1 MVATDV
7 DVSSYGRPHTA
18 SSKAKISAANKG
30 KVPWNIGRKHSEE
43 TKSRIAAKTR
53 EAIIKK
59 KTEQAK
65 NLGLTLKEF
74 EESKEKKK
82 MEKKQAKLKG
92 GLTVEGRQRIS
103 ASLKARWN
111 DPEYRK
117 LYTVNARGN
126 RNHSESTRAKI
137 SEAIKA
143 KWQDEKYRSKISI
156 SPSPEVRA
164 RISATLKA
172 KWELPEFR
180 EKMMSSISSRS
191 EEWKMM
197 ISEKIR
203 EKWNDP
209 AYRQAVEEGIRN
221 SNRTYTFHATSIRPP
236 RRSKTSLYTKEEI
249 LERRSKAKE
258 AKKEKEKQRREVIKA
273 AKLASNI
280 SVKDRL
286 KNEGK
291 SIKEMLGGEI
301 WFEEKVKRT
310 KKGDPFI
317 DDDSLEAQLSA
328 EWQKDRNK
336 FVDIDTDTDEDD
348 SSFDDDADT
357 DVDDEDWD
365 LYDDNSTADV
375 IEVYDEDGELVGTY
389 TEAEFERLQKKSTTR

>member
-1 MVATDV
+1 MVATDI
-7 DVSSYGRPHTA
+7 DVTSYGRPHTA
-18 SSKAKISAANKG
+18 ISKAKISAANKG

-43 TKSRIAAKTR
+43 TKLRIAAKTR
-53 EAIIKK
+53 EAMVRK
-59 KTEQAK
+59 KTEEAK
-65 NLGLTLKEF
+65 KLGLTLKEF
-74 EESKEKKK
+74 EETKEKKK
-82 MEKKQAKLKG
+82 LEKKKEKLKG
-92 GLTVEGRQRIS
+92 GLTVEGRERIS
-103 ASLKARWN
+103 ASLKARWK

-117 LYTVNARGN
+117 LYTVNFRGN

-143 KWQDEKYRSKISI
+143 KWQDDKYRSKICI

-180 EKMMSSISSRS
+180 EKMMSSLSSRS
-191 EEWKMM
+191 EEWKTM

-209 AYRQAVEEGIRN
+209 AYRHAVEEGIRN
-221 SNRTYTFHATSIRPP
+221 SNRTYTFHATSIRAP
-236 RRSKTSLYTKEEI
+236 RRSKTPLYTPEEVF
-249 LERRSKAKE
+249 ERRTKAKE
-258 AKKEKEKQRREVIKA
+258 AKKVKEKQRREVIKA
-273 AKLASNI
+273 AKLASSNI
-280 SVKDRL
+280 SVKDRFRS
-286 KNEGK
+286 EGK

-328 EWQKDRNK
+328 EWQKDSK
-336 FVDIDTDTDEDD
+336 FVDVDN
-348 SSFDDDADT
+348 FDDDDCV
-357 DVDDEDWD
+357 DEVESESDDEDWD
-365 LYDDNSTADV
+365 LYDDDTGTADV

-389 TEAEFERLQKKSTTR
+389 TEAEFERLQKKSTAR